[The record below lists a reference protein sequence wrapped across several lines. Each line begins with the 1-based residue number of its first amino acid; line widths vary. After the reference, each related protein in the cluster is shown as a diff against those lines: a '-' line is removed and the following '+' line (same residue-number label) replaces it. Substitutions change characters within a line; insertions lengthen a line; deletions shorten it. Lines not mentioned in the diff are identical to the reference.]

1 MYVRY
6 PLKWQ
11 AKEWKASW
19 FEYSAMKIIQNTIN
33 VLKNKYAMSIPN
45 EVQIYL
51 ESVFVEEQTYSVS
64 EVTKL
69 VSFVLLDDPLLTT
82 VI

>member
-1 MYVRY
+1 
-6 PLKWQ
+6 
-11 AKEWKASW
+11 
-19 FEYSAMKIIQNTIN
+19 MKIIQNTIN
-33 VLKNKYAMSIPN
+33 LLKNKYAMSIPN

-69 VSFVLLDDPLLTT
+69 VSFVLLDDPLLKT